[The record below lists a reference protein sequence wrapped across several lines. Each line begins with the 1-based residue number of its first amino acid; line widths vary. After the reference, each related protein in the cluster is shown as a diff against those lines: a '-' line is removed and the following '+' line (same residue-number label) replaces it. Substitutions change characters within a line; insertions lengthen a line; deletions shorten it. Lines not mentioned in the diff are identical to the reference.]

1 MPLMNA
7 KAEVTG
13 AVWKIL
19 KQVGE
24 SVGVGEEI
32 LIIESMKM
40 EIPVITEE
48 AGTIR
53 DILVQPGQPVTEG
66 QTVAVLEIG

>member
-1 MPLMNA
+1 MPMIEA

-24 SVGVGEEI
+24 TVSVDDEI

-40 EIPVITEE
+40 EIPVIAEQ
-48 AGTIR
+48 AGTVR
-53 DILVQPGQPVTEG
+53 QILVQPGQAVAEG